1 MRYNILQRLTA
12 IVLALLS
19 SLYFD
24 TAWAQIKIGDNS
36 RTLNPNA
43 MLELESK
50 NKGLLLPRLSLQ
62 STSIPDPLKNFE
74 AGMIVYNINTK
85 NDVSPGVYFSDGNK
99 WIKAISPNN
108 FSDSTFLST
117 LPFLSGA
124 KTIHHIVVSNGQ
136 SIFQTPFTIADP
148 DKVFL
153 FRNGVLI
160 SFTINGS
167 NTIISELPCNTGDH
181 IRIIQLL

>member
-1 MRYNILQRLTA
+1 MLKQSIILG
-12 IVLALLS
+12 LS
-19 SLYFD
+19 VISFLKAD
-24 TAWAQIKIGDNS
+24 TLRAQVKIGDNS

-62 STSIPDPLKNFE
+62 STSTPDPLKNFE
-74 AGMIVYNINTK
+74 AGMIVFNITTK

-108 FSDSTFLST
+108 FSDSSFLST
-117 LPFLSGA
+117 LPFLTGA
-124 KTIHHIVVSNGQ
+124 KTITHLVVSNGQ
-136 SIFQTPFTIADP
+136 SIFETPLPITGP
-148 DKVFL
+148 DKVYL

-160 SFTINGS
+160 SFTINGN
-167 NTIISELPCNTGDH
+167 NTILSELPCMVGDQ